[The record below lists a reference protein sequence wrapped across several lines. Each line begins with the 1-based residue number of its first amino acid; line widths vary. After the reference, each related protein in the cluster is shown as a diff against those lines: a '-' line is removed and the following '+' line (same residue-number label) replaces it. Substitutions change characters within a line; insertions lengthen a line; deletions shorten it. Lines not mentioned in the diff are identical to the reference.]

1 MLFANIVAGAIDLTK
16 RQIGIKTFDETEESR
31 VAVSQLLRVL
41 LQLDNKDS
49 GERTEA
55 HR

>member
-1 MLFANIVAGAIDLTK
+1 MLFANIVAGDRPDQAPD
-16 RQIGIKTFDETEESR
+16 RHPFDETEESR

-49 GERTEA
+49 GKRTEA